1 MGMEVAGDT
10 SKPGG
15 RNENN
20 LFGGGSPVLL
30 EWLFLIGPLSVVLL
44 PVAAGPS
51 ILVPVT
57 AVCALYVLALFEP
70 WRKGSHQQK
79 ASPKKKRVAVVG
91 AGPSGVAA
99 VKEFVAA
106 GHDVTCYEAADSVG
120 GLFARCY
127 DRAVLTSS
135 AAITAFSDFP
145 PDPVEHRHF
154 TKDEYKTYLE
164 RYVDHFEIRPLIQL
178 RRRVERANYD
188 PEQGGWLLQVSQVDG
203 VSEAVGPFDTLVVCS
218 GLNQVPNLPPID
230 STLFTG
236 QVLHSKDYRNAIPF
250 TGKRVVVVG
259 LGETSADVVAEI
271 AEVAASVTLSL
282 RRGTYVI
289 PRINP
294 LTGYPNDYDS
304 NRLRYSLPKW
314 AHNLA
319 VSIRDRA
326 LARWGNSEPKDRF
339 RLELLRRPGT
349 PAPMNQFATKSD
361 NFIRAIESGRCRVAA
376 GLAAFTPEGV
386 TLTDG
391 EQVAADVVLFATGYK
406 AQGYSFL
413 HDSSTP
419 RCPSELWHLMYSPE
433 HRERL
438 VFIGYAR
445 PAIGAIPPIAE
456 IQARY
461 AALVTS
467 GQRALPTP
475 EVMERE
481 FEQRLSARAISFN
494 EPRIVALV
502 DWIPYMDHLAEKI
515 GCRVR
520 ANDLVLRPRLAW
532 RLATGTMLVAQ
543 YRLTG
548 PDANAE
554 LAERSLQLPGGM
566 RPVDKLWFIAFHG
579 LVAVTALWEALPGR
593 RRYRHCGLI

>member
-1 MGMEVAGDT
+1 MGFAGD
-10 SKPGG
+10 SRIPAHVEKAIGLAESA
-15 RNENN
+15 R
-20 LFGGGSPVLL
+20 SQVLL
-30 EWLFLIGPLSVVLL
+30 DWLLLMGPLTLFLL
-44 PVAAGPS
+44 PVAA
-51 ILVPVT
+51 VPVILAPIT
-57 AVCALYVLALFEP
+57 AIWALYVVALVEP
-70 WRKGSHQQK
+70 WRKVPEGDK
-79 ASPKKKRVAVVG
+79 SPPLKKRVAVVG
-91 AGPSGVAA
+91 AGPSGIAS
-99 VKEFVAA
+99 VKEFASA
-106 GHDVTCYEAADSVG
+106 GQDVTCFEAADSLG

-145 PDPVEHRHF
+145 PDPIDHRHF

-164 RYVDHFEIRPLIQL
+164 KYVDHFKIRPLIHL
-178 RRRVERANYD
+178 RSRVEKACYD
-188 PEQGGWLLQVSQVDG
+188 SAQGGWQLQVSQANG
-203 VSEAVGPFDTLVVCS
+203 ESKAVGPFDTLIVCS
-218 GLNQVPNLPPID
+218 GLNQVPNLPAVDTTPF
-230 STLFTG
+230 SG
-236 QVLHSKDYRNAIPF
+236 QVLHSKDYRNAAPF
-250 TGKRVVVVG
+250 AGKRVVIVG
-259 LGETSADVVAEI
+259 LGETSADVVSEI
-271 AEVAASVTLSL
+271 SEVAASVTLSL
-282 RRGTYVI
+282 RRGAYVI
-289 PRINP
+289 PRINR

-319 VSIRDRA
+319 VSIRDNA
-326 LARWGNSEPKDRF
+326 FVRWGSGDAKDRY
-339 RLELLRRPGT
+339 RLELLRKPGT

-361 NFIRAIESGRCRVAA
+361 NFIQAIESGRCKVAA
-376 GLAAFTPEGV
+376 GLVAFTPDGV
-386 TLTDG
+386 TLADG
-391 EQVAADVVLFATGYK
+391 EQIEADVVLFATGYK

-413 HDSSTP
+413 QDSSTP
-419 RCPSELWHLMYSPE
+419 LCPSELWHLMYSPE

-467 GQRALPTP
+467 GQRALPTK
-475 EVMERE
+475 EEMARE
-481 FEQRLSARAISFN
+481 LEERLSARAVSFD

-515 GCRVR
+515 GCRVCVR
-520 ANDLVLRPRLAW
+520 DLLLRPRLAW

-548 PDANAE
+548 PGAKAE
-554 LAERSLQLPGGM
+554 LAERSLDLPGGM

-579 LVAVTALWEALPGR
+579 LVAVTAIWEALPGR
-593 RRYRHCGLI
+593 RRYRHCDLI

>member
-1 MGMEVAGDT
+1 MGVGGDT
-10 SKPGG
+10 IKPGEG
-15 RNENN
+15 EEIG
-20 LFGGGSPVLL
+20 FSGSPGSPVMLDWLL
-30 EWLFLIGPLSVVLL
+30 LFGPVSLFLL
-44 PVAAGPS
+44 PVAAEPS
-51 ILVPVT
+51 VLAPIT
-57 AVCALYVLALFEP
+57 AICALYVLALVEP
-70 WRKGSHQQK
+70 WRKGPDNDK
-79 ASPKKKRVAVVG
+79 GPPLKRRVAVVG
-91 AGPSGVAA
+91 AGPSGIAA

-106 GHDVTCYEAADSVG
+106 GQDVTCFEAADSLG

-135 AAITAFSDFP
+135 AAITSFSDFP

-164 RYVDHFEIRPLIQL
+164 KYVDHFAIRPLIHL
-178 RRRVERANYD
+178 RTRVEKADFD
-188 PEQGGWLLQVSQVDG
+188 PAQDGWQLQVSHANGQ
-203 VSEAVGPFDTLVVCS
+203 SETVGPFDTLVVCS
-218 GLNQVPNLPPID
+218 GLNQVPNLPAVD
-230 STLFTG
+230 STPFQG
-236 QVLHSKDYRNAIPF
+236 QVLHSKDYRNAATF
-250 TGKRVVVVG
+250 AGKRVVVVG

-282 RRGTYVI
+282 RRGAYVI
-289 PRINP
+289 PRINR
-294 LTGYPNDYDS
+294 LTGFPNDYDS

-319 VSIRDRA
+319 VSIRDSA
-326 LARWGNSEPKDRF
+326 YVRWGNGEAKDRF
-339 RLELLRRPGT
+339 RLELLRKPGT

-361 NFIRAIESGRCRVAA
+361 NFIQAIESGRCRVAA

-386 TLTDG
+386 ALADG
-391 EQVAADVVLFATGYK
+391 EQIDADVVLFATGYK

-413 HDSSTP
+413 QDSSTP

-467 GQRALPTP
+467 GQRALPTK
-475 EVMERE
+475 EEMARE
-481 FEQRLSARAISFN
+481 LEERLSARAVSFN

-520 ANDLVLRPRLAW
+520 ARDLLLRPRLAW
-532 RLATGTMLVAQ
+532 LLATGTMMVAQ

-548 PDANAE
+548 PDAKAE
-554 LAERSLQLPGGM
+554 LAERSLELPGGM

>member
-1 MGMEVAGDT
+1 MNAAGDT

-15 RNENN
+15 KNEINF
-20 LFGGGSPVLL
+20 FGVGFPIFM
-30 EWLFLIGPLSVVLL
+30 EWLFLVGPLSVFLV

-51 ILVPVT
+51 ILVPFT
-57 AVCALYVLALFEP
+57 AIFALYVLALFEP
-70 WRKGSHQQK
+70 WRKRTDDEK
-79 ASPKKKRVAVVG
+79 ASPMKKAVAVVG
-91 AGPSGVAA
+91 AGPSGIAA

-106 GHDVTCYEAADSVG
+106 GQDVTCFEAADSVG

-164 RYVDHFEIRPLIQL
+164 RYVDHFSIRPLIHL
-178 RRRVERANYD
+178 RSRVEKAKYD
-188 PEQGGWLLQVSQVDG
+188 PEQGGWLLQVSQADG

-218 GLNQVPNLPPID
+218 GLNQVPNLPAID
-230 STLFTG
+230 STPFSG
-236 QVLHSKDYRNAIPF
+236 QVLHSKDYRNALPF
-250 TGKRVVVVG
+250 AGKKVVVVG

-282 RRGTYVI
+282 RRGAYVI

-319 VSIRDRA
+319 VSTRDRA
-326 LARWGNSEPKDRF
+326 LARWGNSESKDRF
-339 RLELLRRPGT
+339 RLELLRKPGT

-361 NFIRAIESGRCRVAA
+361 NFVRAIESGRCKVVA
-376 GLAAFTPEGV
+376 GLSAFTPEGV
-386 TLTDG
+386 TLVDG
-391 EQVAADVVLFATGYK
+391 ERIAADVVLFATGYK

-413 HDSSTP
+413 DDPSMP
-419 RCPSELWHLMYSPE
+419 GCPSELWHLMYSPV

-475 EVMERE
+475 EVMGRE

-520 ANDLVLRPRLAW
+520 ASDLLLRPRLAW

-548 PDANAE
+548 PDAKAE

-579 LVAVTALWEALPGR
+579 LVAVTAIWEALPGR